1 MKISPPRS
9 GAASPAFSLLEVVL
23 ALGLFGLAAVGLM
36 GALNEVSR
44 YTLDTVQESWVSERL
59 RSLLTEISK
68 NPQLQPGEL
77 AFDADRSGIAFR
89 ATIERHEPRSPKG
102 TTLTNLLHI
111 RVTALR
117 DLGGGRTEVIDEA
130 ETLRYLPLFQ
140 Q

>member
-1 MKISPPRS
+1 MNTTHHRR
-9 GAASPAFSLLEVVL
+9 GLAAAFSLLEVVL

-44 YTLDTVQESWVSERL
+44 HTLDTVEESWITEHL

-68 NPQLQPGEL
+68 NPQVQPGEIS
-77 AFDADRSGIAFR
+77 FDADRNGISYTAV
-89 ATIERHEPRSPKG
+89 IEQHEPVSAKG
-102 TTLTNLLHI
+102 ETLQNLLHI
-111 RVTALR
+111 KVTALR
-117 DLGGGRTEVIDEA
+117 NLGKGRTEVVGEA

>member
-1 MKISPPRS
+1 MNPHRHRR
-9 GAASPAFSLLEVVL
+9 GAAFSLLEVVL

-44 YTLDTVQESWVSERL
+44 HTLDTVEESWVTERL

-68 NPQLQPGEL
+68 NPQVQPGEIS
-77 AFDADRSGIAFR
+77 FDADRNGISYKAL
-89 ATIERHEPRSPKG
+89 IEVHEPVSAKG
-102 TTLTNLLHI
+102 ETLRNLVHI

-117 DLGGGRTEVIDEA
+117 DLGRGRTEVVSEA